1 MAQILI
7 NLEPELKAKLQAK
20 AKAAKRT
27 MTSHLI
33 HIIERDLDSLE
44 IPVVGTVGDDGT
56 IIWKMREKT
65 WSAPITIEEELD
77 RR

>member
-20 AKAAKRT
+20 AKAANRT
-27 MTSHLI
+27 MTSQLV
-33 HIIERDLDSLE
+33 HIIECDLDSLE
-44 IPVVGTVGDDGT
+44 IPVIGIMDDDGT
-56 IIWKMREKT
+56 IIWKMRE
-65 WSAPITIEEELD
+65 PITIEEELD

>member
-20 AKAAKRT
+20 AKAANRT
-27 MTSHLI
+27 MTSQII
-33 HIIERDLDSLE
+33 HIIECDLDSLE
-44 IPVVGTVGDDGT
+44 IPVVATVGDDGT
-56 IIWKMREKT
+56 IIWKMRE
-65 WSAPITIEEELD
+65 PITIEEELD